1 MYFVSI
7 NDYHHVH
14 FNEHALRIFGV
25 FPIAEKQWHKWFVHI
40 MFLFEKQNSFFNHR
54 WKIVI
59 CSTKTSLALNFS
71 TTQCYAYWKNITIR
85 KPSCVVTAKFIFPYY
100 KRKMKPNFKSFGSYN
115 FLSELSTKDLR
126 RYTSE
131 GYSCNG
137 LKWIYY
143 IINDDC
149 SFNNKYDNTTCT

>member
-1 MYFVSI
+1 MESFQPQRNSDI
-7 NDYHHVH
+7 NGLYISC
-14 FNEHALRIFGV
+14 FSLKSKILPLAIGE
-25 FPIAEKQWHKWFVHI
+25 
-40 MFLFEKQNSFFNHR
+40 
-54 WKIVI
+54 KIVI
-59 CSTKTSLALNFS
+59 CSTKTSLTLNFS
-71 TTQCYAYWKNITIR
+71 TTQCYAYWKYITIG

-149 SFNNKYDNTTCT
+149 SFNIKYDNTTYT

>member
-1 MYFVSI
+1 MESFQSQRNSDI
-7 NDYHHVH
+7 NGLYV
-14 FNEHALRIFGV
+14 
-25 FPIAEKQWHKWFVHI
+25 
-40 MFLFEKQNSFFNHR
+40 SFFSLKS
-54 WKIVI
+54 KILSLTIGEKVVI
-59 CSTKTSLALNFS
+59 CSTKTSLTLNFY
-71 TTQCYAYWKNITIR
+71 TTQCYAYWKYITIR

-115 FLSELSTKDLR
+115 FLPELSTKDLW

-149 SFNNKYDNTTCT
+149 SFNIKYDNATDNSQ

>member
-1 MYFVSI
+1 MESFQSQRNSDI
-7 NDYHHVH
+7 NGLYV
-14 FNEHALRIFGV
+14 
-25 FPIAEKQWHKWFVHI
+25 
-40 MFLFEKQNSFFNHR
+40 SFFSLKS
-54 WKIVI
+54 KILSLTIGEKSVI
-59 CSTKTSLALNFS
+59 CSTKTSLTLNFY
-71 TTQCYAYWKNITIR
+71 TTQCYAYWKYITIR

-115 FLSELSTKDLR
+115 FLPELSTKDLW

-149 SFNNKYDNTTCT
+149 SFNIKYNNTTDT